1 MMFARAN
8 VAVSLMMSLALMM
21 SASPNVF
28 WQASHHCEKSEQH
41 HYAKHNIISLQRCII
56 NFD

>member
-28 WQASHHCEKSEQH
+28 GRHRIIARKASS
-41 HYAKHNIISLQRCII
+41 IIMQSIPSYRYS
-56 NFD
+56 DAS